1 MVQPC
6 RPIIKLHISVT
17 SPDHLNTRAILSA
30 ITSFECCK
38 DQKKREYGKWVCQRK
53 LNVQD
58 LSADWEQISTRS
70 NTSAALEL
78 SDGAGRT
85 KIF

>member
-1 MVQPC
+1 MQPC
-6 RPIIKLHISVT
+6 RPIIELHISVT
-17 SPDHLNTRAILSA
+17 SPDHLNTPANLSA
-30 ITSFECCK
+30 IMSFECCK
-38 DQKKREYGKWVCQRK
+38 DQKKSRYGKWVSQRK
-53 LNVQD
+53 LNVQV